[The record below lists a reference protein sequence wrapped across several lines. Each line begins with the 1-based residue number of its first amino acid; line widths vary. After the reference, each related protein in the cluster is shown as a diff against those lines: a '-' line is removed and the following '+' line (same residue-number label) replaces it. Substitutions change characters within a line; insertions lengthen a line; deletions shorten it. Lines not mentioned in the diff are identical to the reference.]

1 MTPIYHI
8 THVDNL
14 RSIVKHGRLWSD
26 AQRLAQKIG
35 NVNIGHSHIK
45 QRRLTRTVPVA
56 AKGFLGD
63 YVPFNFCNRS
73 VMLCAHY
80 YERVEGYTDG
90 QPPIV
95 HLVSSVE
102 SVTSTGRPWAFT
114 DRHADLGYT
123 RFFDNWDD
131 RKEVDWDAMPL
142 TYWSEKKE
150 VRQAE
155 FLVHDWFPWTC
166 AEKIGVYNDAIAE
179 RAKQA
184 MAKEKH
190 QPPVVVET
198 SWYY

>member
-8 THVDNL
+8 THVNNL
-14 RSIVKHGRLWSD
+14 RSIVKHRCLWSD
-26 AQRLAQKIG
+26 SQRIAQRID

-45 QRRLTRTVPVA
+45 QRRLTRVVPVA
-56 AKGFLGD
+56 AKGVLGD

-80 YERVEGYTDG
+80 YGSVEGYSDG

-102 SVTSTGRPWAFT
+102 AVIAAGRPWAFT
-114 DRHADLGYT
+114 DRHADLGYA
-123 RFFDNWDD
+123 RYFDNLVDLE
-131 RKEVDWDAMPL
+131 EVDWDAMPL
-142 TYWSEKKE
+142 KYWKEKKE

-166 AEKIGVYNDAIAE
+166 VEKIGMYNDAIAE
-179 RAKQA
+179 RAKKA
-184 MAKEKH
+184 IAKATH
-190 QPPVVVET
+190 QPIVVVENG
-198 SWYY
+198 WYY

>member
-1 MTPIYHI
+1 MPPIYHI

-14 RSIVKHGRLWSD
+14 PSFVQHGCLWSD
-26 AQRLAQKIG
+26 AQRIKRKIG
-35 NVNIGHSHIK
+35 NVNIGHTHIK
-45 QRRLTRTVPVA
+45 QRRLTRAVPVA

-80 YERVEGYTDG
+80 YGSVEGYSDG

-95 HLVSSVE
+95 HLVSSIEAVKKAA
-102 SVTSTGRPWAFT
+102 RPWAFT
-114 DRHADLGYT
+114 DRHADLEYA
-123 RFFDNWDD
+123 RFFDDLAKLDEVNWEVMPLQWW
-131 RKEVDWDAMPL
+131 KEV
-142 TYWSEKKE
+142 KE
-150 VRQAE
+150 ERQAE

-166 AEKIGVYNDAIAE
+166 VEKIGVYNDAFAQ

-184 MAKEKH
+184 IANATH
-190 QPPVVVET
+190 RPPIVVEA

>member
-1 MTPIYHI
+1 MKPIYHI

-14 RSIVKHGRLWSD
+14 QSIVAHGCLWSD
-26 AQRLAQKIG
+26 AQRIAQGIP

-45 QRRLTRTVPVA
+45 QRRMTRAVPVA
-56 AKGFLGD
+56 AKGVLGD

-80 YERVEGYTDG
+80 YGSIEGYTDG

-95 HLVSSVE
+95 HLVSTIE
-102 SVTSTGRPWAFT
+102 SVLAAGRAWAFT
-114 DRHADLGYT
+114 DRHADLGYA
-123 RFFDNWDD
+123 RYFDDLVNL
-131 RKEVDWDAMPL
+131 KEIDWDAMPL
-142 TYWSEKKE
+142 RWWQDKKE

-155 FLVHDWFPWTC
+155 FLVHGWFPWTC
-166 AEKIGVYNDAIAE
+166 VEKIGVYNDAIAE
-179 RAKQA
+179 RTTKAIA
-184 MAKEKH
+184 MAKH